1 MINENE
7 PRAKLD
13 LVKQKETGMNFQ
25 IGDVQDDCDNLQL
38 IEEEMT
44 KSLEDRLTSEF
55 WKVRKIAYRDLM
67 LEIIDEENNGKSYIK

>member
-25 IGDVQDDCDNLQL
+25 MGDVQDDCDNLQL

-55 WKVRKIAYRDLM
+55 WKVRKFAYRDLM
-67 LEIIDEENNGKSYIK
+67 LEIIDKEANGKSYIK